1 MQKVVNFKQSLGKAG
16 TWASDAIRSELVYQV
31 KGSSSVAAVAA
42 KTTISFGANAAA
54 DDTITING
62 QVYTF
67 TSDPD
72 QSSFLV
78 SVGSAA
84 AATATAFANA
94 VNATNPFVSASAS
107 TTTVTLT
114 ARQAGV
120 GGNGITVVSSNPS
133 ITASAMSGGAD
144 ATFSNNA
151 TFGYAFTLAAD
162 GVSAQMGGTGAY
174 VGIMVNPE
182 NVALYG
188 GLNPTLQVP
197 DGTVAGMARSGY
209 IYAVLSNASNVG
221 DKVYFTQATGALSAG
236 TASASQTQ
244 IDGATV
250 VQGGEAGE
258 TVILE
263 LK

>member
-1 MQKVVNFKQSLGKAG
+1 MQTVVNFKQSLGKAG

-42 KTTISFGANAAA
+42 TGTISFGANAAA
-54 DDTITING
+54 NDTITING
-62 QVYTF
+62 QEYTF

-78 SVGSAA
+78 TLGDSAA
-84 AATATAFANA
+84 NTAAAFASA
-94 VNATNPFVSASAS
+94 VSATNPFVSASVS
-107 TTTVTLT
+107 STTVTLT
-114 ARQAGV
+114 ARQAGAD
-120 GGNGITVVSSNPS
+120 GNGITVVSSNSS
-133 ITASAMSGGAD
+133 ITASGMSGGSD

-174 VGIMVNPE
+174 VGIMMNPE

-209 IYAVLSNASNVG
+209 IHVVLDNVSNVG
-221 DKVYFTQATGALSAG
+221 DGVYFTQSTGALSAG
-236 TASASQTQ
+236 TAGGSQTQ
-244 IDGATV
+244 IEGATV